1 MADAEQHVY
10 KFNVSM
16 GCGGCSGGCSGAHS
30 KPKLTLE
37 CVLPIG
43 VKEYTVSLDEQTA
56 VVTADPSLSYAKVL
70 RTIATT
76 GKKVNIGE
84 IDSVEQ
90 SVVVKDE

>member
-16 GCGGCSGGCSGAHS
+16 GCGGCSGAVIVCSRS
-30 KPKLTLE
+30 LRVNLS
-37 CVLPIG
+37 LP
-43 VKEYTVSLDEQTA
+43 VVSQYTVSLDEQTA
-56 VVTADPSLSYAKVL
+56 GVTADPSLSYAKVL

-76 GKKVNIGE
+76 GKKVNNGE